1 MCTFHFPNL
10 QNNPCLVYGAKKKF
24 AKHVC
29 FKFNLPNNK
38 LKYSIPFQATFSGY
52 TNTNLLL
59 LNEPLWYCSVPKGCN
74 RSLKSQNPDTFDLIC
89 LFNTLFYDINYS
101 SPREVLFFSICDLIF
116 TTFVQTTILQ
126 IYKYEDWKM
135 PSQLGWD

>member
-29 FKFNLPNNK
+29 FKFNLPYNK

-52 TNTNLLL
+52 TNTFFHWMNLVIQIFFFHGINL
-59 LNEPLWYCSVPKGCN
+59 Y
-74 RSLKSQNPDTFDLIC
+74 DT
-89 LFNTLFYDINYS
+89 
-101 SPREVLFFSICDLIF
+101 
-116 TTFVQTTILQ
+116 VQYQKAAT
-126 IYKYEDWKM
+126 DH
-135 PSQLGWD
+135 